1 MWMHSHL
8 AILLL
13 NGILNYSDARLYRQ
27 AKFPIKDTAS
37 TTYYQGDNFV
47 SKVQCAGQC
56 DKDFANCKAFQ
67 FFPRSKSCQFI
78 NFQLPDP
85 SLASMSVTIFGY
97 VENGEHFRA

>member
-1 MWMHSHL
+1 MWMHSYL

-13 NGILNYSDARLYRQ
+13 IGILKYSDARLYRQ

-37 TTYYQGDNFV
+37 TTYYQEDNFV
-47 SKVQCAGQC
+47 SKVQCASQC

-67 FFPRSKSCQFI
+67 FFPRTKSCQFI

-85 SLASMSVTIFGY
+85 SLASMSDTIFGY
-97 VENGEHFRA
+97 VENGEHFSA